1 MKQLQNKSEKD
12 GVFKVIDKAIKEYD
26 DDNQAADF
34 IQQKLVKDILNIFL
48 PLHEE
53 SKGEEGFV
61 SIQGDPNQDIDPS
74 HIIDEALRYKKLGKN
89 FITKI
94 PVTEAGLEALE
105 ALIPED
111 MAMIATEVMG
121 ISQAIHTCEM
131 YKRV

>member
-94 PVTEAGLEALE
+94 LVTEAGLEALE

>member
-53 SKGEEGFV
+53 SRGEDGFV

-74 HIIDEALRYKKLGKN
+74 YIIDEALRYKKLGKN

-94 PVTEAGLEALE
+94 LVTEAGLEALE